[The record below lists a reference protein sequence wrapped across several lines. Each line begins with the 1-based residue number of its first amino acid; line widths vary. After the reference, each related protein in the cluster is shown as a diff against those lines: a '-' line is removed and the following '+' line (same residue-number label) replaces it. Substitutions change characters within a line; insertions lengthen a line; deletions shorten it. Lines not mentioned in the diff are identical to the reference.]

1 LATSASKYTA
11 GNPDRLDDVAL
22 EQATKA
28 MSAWQFCPLELLI
41 SKQKQSPKRFGDSPP
56 ERSLTGGHKFLLQ
69 DGSFGGLV
77 KQIQWQVTWV
87 CTKVLEAAFCLA
99 REYLQGEAVRVAIPK
114 TELG

>member
-1 LATSASKYTA
+1 L
-11 GNPDRLDDVAL
+11 
-22 EQATKA
+22 
-28 MSAWQFCPLELLI
+28 PLELLI

-87 CTKVLEAAFCLA
+87 CTKVFEARSA
-99 REYLQGEAVRVAIPK
+99 LQENIYKERLSGLK
-114 TELG
+114 FQKLN

>member
-22 EQATKA
+22 EQATKSDECLA
-28 MSAWQFCPLELLI
+28 ILPLELLI

-69 DGSFGGLV
+69 DGRFGGLA

-99 REYLQGEAVRVAIPK
+99 REYLHGESVRVEIPK

>member
-22 EQATKA
+22 EQATKSDECLA
-28 MSAWQFCPLELLI
+28 ILPLELLI

-69 DGSFGGLV
+69 VVALVDLLNKSSGKSPGFAPKCLRPRSALQENIYKERLSGL
-77 KQIQWQVTWV
+77 KFQ
-87 CTKVLEAAFCLA
+87 KLN
-99 REYLQGEAVRVAIPK
+99 
-114 TELG
+114 